1 MRRMLLTLSVITF
14 ILFPN
19 TDSISQ
25 EKKEVKSQQTK
36 LSSDKLIAEGKDL
49 DNQIININNK
59 IQNVISTYKLLTTK
73 SIRLVPYRVT
83 YRLGENYIEIEKYE
97 LKRDILSDDRIIGI
111 KNRRIRVYTTGENIS
126 KIESEVS
133 EKDVGIESET
143 IVKVVDPSPTTAGTD
158 DIIFTHSYRN
168 KKLINN
174 KKLGEIKNNR
184 IFPIRNDIKKDFLIP
199 HFSFLYN
206 TVLDIAETYYKG
218 IKDSDSLM
226 TEFLI
231 KSTKY

>member
-1 MRRMLLTLSVITF
+1 MRRLMLLTLSVITF

-143 IVKVVDPSPTTAGTD
+143 IVKVVDPSHRP
-158 DIIFTHSYRN
+158 S
-168 KKLINN
+168 
-174 KKLGEIKNNR
+174 
-184 IFPIRNDIKKDFLIP
+184 
-199 HFSFLYN
+199 
-206 TVLDIAETYYKG
+206 
-218 IKDSDSLM
+218 
-226 TEFLI
+226 
-231 KSTKY
+231 